1 METRLVI
8 AQRVLTDVRDGVLT
22 VTISRPERLNAVD
35 RATAGDM
42 RDALVAAR
50 EDDTIRAV
58 VLTGT
63 GRGFCTGADLAADG
77 NAQPPMTRTVRKTPL
92 NEWNQV
98 TKAIDEMDKPVIAAV
113 NGLAVGVGL
122 SFATACDR
130 RIAAES
136 ARFAAIFVR
145 RGLAPDGGMTYFL
158 PRLVGIPAATDLVMT
173 GALIDAQRA
182 LQIGLVDEIWPDDEL
197 AERAHIYAAGIA
209 AGASVAID
217 LARRAVRRSLERDLD
232 AAISYEAWAQSAV
245 GSTADTKEGIQA
257 FLQKREPRFR
267 GE

>member
-1 METRLVI
+1 METEPVI
-8 AQRVLTDVRDGVLT
+8 AQRVLTDVRDSVLT

-35 RATAGDM
+35 RATAADL

-63 GRGFCTGADLAADG
+63 GRGFCTGADLAAGSD
-77 NAQPPMTRTVRKTPL
+77 QPRMTRTVKKTPL

-113 NGLAVGVGL
+113 NGMAVGAGL

-130 RIAAES
+130 RIAAAS

-145 RGLAPDGGMTYFL
+145 RGLVPDAGMTYFL

-182 LQIGLVDEIWPDDEL
+182 LQIGLVDEVCPDDEL
-197 AERAHIYAAGIA
+197 TDRVQSYAAGLA

-245 GSTADTKEGIQA
+245 GSTADVKEGIQA